1 MGNNKVSSVKGFKM
15 NPTKL
20 SQVVEDLKKDLDV
33 YYQDAVA
40 TARADEET
48 ETLPQDPSQN
58 E

>member
-1 MGNNKVSSVKGFKM
+1 MKGFKM